1 MDQPSIS
8 VDVVRVFTDDEG
20 RFGNLLGIV
29 DGSTA
34 PPEDRQRIAAAI
46 GYSETVFIDS
56 YDHGFLRIF
65 TPAVELPFAG
75 HPTVGTAWW
84 LLHHGYDVRQLVVPA
99 GTLDV
104 TRDGEVTRVRARA
117 AWVPDFGWHQLGSA
131 AEVEAAD
138 PAAYHEGQH
147 YVWAWTDEDAGEVY
161 SRMFAPA
168 MGIVE
173 DQATGAAAIGFTGIQ
188 RRNLSITQGEGSRI
202 ATTWEGEGWATVGG
216 LVVEEPTRSI
226 SL

>member
-1 MDQPSIS
+1 MDQPTIK
-8 VDVVRVFTDDEG
+8 VDVVRVFTDDDG

-34 PPEDRQRIAAAI
+34 PVEDRQRIAKAI
-46 GYSETVFIDS
+46 GYSETVFVDS
-56 YDHGFLRIF
+56 YDEGYLRIF
-65 TPAVELPFAG
+65 TPGVELPFAG

-84 LLHHGYDVRQLVVPA
+84 LFHHGYDVQQLVVPA

-104 TRDGEVTRVRARA
+104 TRDAEVTRVRGLA
-117 AWVPDFGWHQLGSA
+117 AWAPEFNWHELGSA

-138 PAAYHEGQH
+138 PAAYPEGKH
-147 YVWAWTDEDAGEVY
+147 YLWAWTDQGAGELY

-173 DQATGAAAIGFTGIQ
+173 DQATGAAAIGLTGIQ
-188 RRNLSITQGEGSRI
+188 QRNLSITQGEGSRI
-202 ATTWEGEGWATVGG
+202 VTTWEGEGWATVGG
-216 LVVEEPTRSI
+216 LVVEEPSRSI
-226 SL
+226 PL

>member
-1 MDQPSIS
+1 MDQPILK
-8 VDVVRVFTDDEG
+8 VDVVRVFTDVEG

-34 PPEDRQRIAAAI
+34 PVEARQRIAQAI
-46 GYSETVFIDS
+46 GYSETVFVDS
-56 YDHGFLRIF
+56 YEEGHLRIF

-84 LLHHGYDVRQLVVPA
+84 LFRHGYDVRQLVVPA
-99 GTLDV
+99 GNLDV
-104 TRDGEVTRVRARA
+104 TREGKLTRVRAQA
-117 AWVPDFGWHQLGSA
+117 AWAPEFSWHQLGSA

-138 PAAYHEGQH
+138 PAAYPEGKH
-147 YVWAWTDEDAGEVY
+147 YVWAWTNEYAGELY

-173 DQATGAAAIGFTGIQ
+173 DEATGAAAIGFTGIQ
-188 RRNLSITQGEGSRI
+188 QRNLSITQGKGSRI
-202 ATTWEGEGWATVGG
+202 STTWEGEGWATVGG
-216 LVVEEPTRSI
+216 LVVEEASRSI
-226 SL
+226 SV